1 MKGFVSKFCDVDSI
15 EIPKEMLD
23 VSVDENCAEQAI
35 EKLSLRYASQSTAES
50 VEQGDIVFCKSEKS
64 VYPDERTVLIYT
76 DVILP
81 GAEKASK
88 DVLGKNVGEIFETEI
103 FEKEMQLKIEKI
115 IRKTLAKV
123 DDELIASMGI
133 DAVDSVALYKPYII
147 NKTANQ
153 IKTENIKHINNY
165 VISSAVENSEF
176 SYDEDEVM
184 KYAKDEYQKYL
195 EEYGDEESESEEE
208 IIDAIISNL
217 KQYWYAEAFCKEKQI
232 EIDMQSAKEQAKQM
246 VEMMSL
252 MGQEVPSEEEMV
264 QEAVQNEYLRGLFTY
279 IESKTAEKMGG

>member
-50 VEQGDIVFCKSEKS
+50 VEQGDTVFCKSEKS

-133 DAVDSVALYKPYII
+133 DAVDSVALYKQYII